1 MHTAFSL
8 VLFLILGL
16 SAYVLGCLATVRT
29 GIVNDERDCPKLA
42 CITGFAGAVALY
54 LFFGLLSGEWFH
66 PLTWVFP
73 LLFLPYI
80 VMLRG
85 FVNGKLSKIEIASAA
100 CSAGL
105 LMGMWV
111 L

>member
-1 MHTAFSL
+1 MHTLFSFIL
-8 VLFLILGL
+8 FFVLGV
-16 SAYVLGCLATVRT
+16 ATYVLGCLATVRDGVVSDT
-29 GIVNDERDCPKLA
+29 QDCPKLA
-42 CITGFAGAVALY
+42 CLTASGGAILLY
-54 LFFGLLSGEWFH
+54 IFFGLLSGEWSH

-85 FVNGKLSKIEIASAA
+85 FVHGRLTAVEVCSAA
-100 CSAGL
+100 CSLGAL
-105 LMGMWV
+105 LGVYV